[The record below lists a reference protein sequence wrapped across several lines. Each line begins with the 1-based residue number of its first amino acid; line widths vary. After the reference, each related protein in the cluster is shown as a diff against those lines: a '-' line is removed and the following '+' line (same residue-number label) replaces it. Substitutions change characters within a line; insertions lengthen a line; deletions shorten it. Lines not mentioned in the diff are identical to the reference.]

1 MKKMDLILGYI
12 LVAVS
17 ILFFYMTSQ
26 LPSDARI
33 YPMFVI
39 GLLLL
44 LSIIHLIIT
53 YRKKDDE
60 KSTMFDGL
68 VLNQL
73 LFVVGVSGLYVAA
86 ISIVGYITST
96 IAYVTSI
103 LFGLKVNK
111 KTSLLISF
119 GTALFIYITF
129 KVLLRVPLPKGFI
142 I

>member
-17 ILFFYMTSQ
+17 IVFFYMTSQ

-73 LFVVGVSGLYVAA
+73 LFVVGVSGLYVVA

-111 KTSLLISF
+111 KTSLLISL

-129 KVLLRVPLPKGFI
+129 KVLLRVPLPKGLI